1 MIAQQDGIWWPEG
14 EISGRHVIIRDVD
27 EAVRKLLTHVPGRE
41 LIIQAGANVGVYP
54 LALADHFQ
62 RVVTAEPDPV
72 NFDCLSRNLDARDSL
87 NRVVPFQVA
96 FGECVDSCKV
106 IEVSTGNCGA
116 HRIELGGTIPVLNI
130 DALAFTACD
139 AIWLDI
145 EGSELAALKGAL
157 KTIETFSPVIC
168 VEDKGLGAQFFNTP
182 PNALQEFLAGLGYQE
197 VDRIGLDKVFRRQ
210 P

>member
-41 LIIQAGANVGVYP
+41 LIVQAGANVGVYP
-54 LALADHFQ
+54 LALADHFHA
-62 RVVTAEPDPV
+62 VFAFEPDPV
-72 NFDCLSRNLDARDSL
+72 NAQCLALNLKARDSL
-87 NRVVPFQVA
+87 NRVHVSNA
-96 FGECVDSCKV
+96 ALGEKQGGCEVV
-106 IEVSTGNCGA
+106 EVSANNCGA
-116 HRIELGGTIPVLNI
+116 QRIEHGGSIPVLTI
-130 DALAFTACD
+130 DDFDLSACD

-145 EGSELAALKGAL
+145 EGSELAALKGAI

-182 PNALQEFLAGLGYQE
+182 PNALQTFLAGLGYQE